1 MAGAMDR
8 DDASI
13 ADLPWASVFD
23 PANNV
28 RALGAIQ
35 ERGFRAATDVVSR
48 FVRMTDRGLGGLG
61 GLGGPGGPGTA
72 SSDGENGS
80 AATYPD
86 LGRILASLQGV
97 VSQLGQSVLNSNTA
111 PGEASLDLV
120 NSASSGQAVLEAS
133 DPGPAATEIWLHNR
147 GPQDMGK
154 VRLRCSDLLAHDGA
168 LIEAAYIRF
177 EPDVVPMPARSSR
190 GITVEVD
197 VAQHHLPGWY
207 RGTLLADNHDD
218 VWLPVSLHVHPRS
231 L

>member
-1 MAGAMDR
+1 MSGRAMDS

-13 ADLPWASVFD
+13 ADLPWASIFD

-28 RALGAIQ
+28 RAMGAIQ

-48 FVRMTDRGLGGLG
+48 FVRMTDRGLGAVGA
-61 GLGGPGGPGTA
+61 PSSGTEE
-72 SSDGENGS
+72 DGS

-86 LGRILASLQGV
+86 LGRILTSLQGV
-97 VSQLGQSVLNSNTA
+97 VSQLGQSVFGNNNAA
-111 PGEASLDLV
+111 PAEAALDLV
-120 NSASSGQAVLEAS
+120 NSASSGQAELEAS
-133 DPGPAATEIWLHNR
+133 VPGPAVTEIWLHNR

-168 LIEAAYIRF
+168 LIESSAIRF

-197 VAQHHLPGWY
+197 VAEHYSPGWY
-207 RGTLLADNHDD
+207 RGTMLAEGHDD
-218 VWLPVSLHVHPRS
+218 VWLPVSLHIAPRS
-231 L
+231 S

>member
-1 MAGAMDR
+1 MAGSMDR

-35 ERGFRAATDVVSR
+35 DRGFRAATDVVSR
-48 FVRMTDRGLGGLG
+48 FVRMTDRGLGAVSA
-61 GLGGPGGPGTA
+61 PSAESKPE
-72 SSDGENGS
+72 DGS

-86 LGRILASLQGV
+86 LGRISTLLQSV
-97 VSQLGQSVLNSNTA
+97 VSQLGQSVLNNNSA
-111 PGEASLDLV
+111 PPEAALDLV
-120 NSASSGQAVLEAS
+120 NSASSGQAVLEAGE
-133 DPGPAATEIWLHNR
+133 PGPAVTEIWLHNR

-168 LIEAAYIRF
+168 LIEASAIRF
-177 EPDVVPMPARSSR
+177 EPDMVPMPARSSR

-197 VAQHHLPGWY
+197 VADHYSPGWY
-207 RGTLLADNHDD
+207 RGTMLAEGHDD
-218 VWLPVSLHVHPRS
+218 VWLPVSLHIHQRS
-231 L
+231 S

>member
-1 MAGAMDR
+1 MDS

-13 ADLPWASVFD
+13 ADLPWASIFD

-35 ERGFRAATDVVSR
+35 ERGFRAATDVVGR
-48 FVRMTDRGLGGLG
+48 FVRMTDRGLGAVG
-61 GLGGPGGPGTA
+61 A
-72 SSDGENGS
+72 SSADQKPEDGS

-86 LGRILASLQGV
+86 LGRLLTSLQGV
-97 VSQLGQSVLNSNTA
+97 VSQLGQSVLNNNSTA
-111 PGEASLDLV
+111 SEPALDLV
-120 NSASSGQAVLEAS
+120 NSASSGQVVLEAGE
-133 DPGPAATEIWLHNR
+133 PGPAVTEIWLHNC

-168 LIEAAYIRF
+168 LIDASAVRF

-197 VAQHHLPGWY
+197 VAEDHSPGWY
-207 RGTLLADNHDD
+207 RGTMLADGHDD
-218 VWLPVSLHVHPRS
+218 VWLPVSLRIRPRS
-231 L
+231 S

>member
-48 FVRMTDRGLGGLG
+48 FVQMTDRGLGAVGA
-61 GLGGPGGPGTA
+61 A
-72 SSDGENGS
+72 SSDTKPDEGT

-86 LGRILASLQGV
+86 LGRIVASLQGV
-97 VSQLGQSVLNSNTA
+97 VSQLGQSMLNSNAA
-111 PGEASLDLV
+111 PSEASLDLV

-133 DPGPAATEIWLHNR
+133 EPGPAVTEIWLHNR

-168 LIEAAYIRF
+168 LIEASAVRF
-177 EPDVVPMPARSSR
+177 EPDIVPMPARSSR
-190 GITVEVD
+190 GITVEID
-197 VAQHHLPGWY
+197 VAEHYSPGRY
-207 RGTLLADNHDD
+207 RGTLLADGHDD
-218 VWLPVSLHVHPRS
+218 VWLPVSLHIAPRS
-231 L
+231 S

>member
-1 MAGAMDR
+1 MSGPAMSS

-13 ADLPWASVFD
+13 ADLPWASIFD

-48 FVRMTDRGLGGLG
+48 FVRMTDRGLGAAGA
-61 GLGGPGGPGTA
+61 P
-72 SSDGENGS
+72 SSEAKPEDGS

-86 LGRILASLQGV
+86 LGRILTSLQGA
-97 VSQLGQSVLNSNTA
+97 VSQLGQSVLNNNAA
-111 PGEASLDLV
+111 PPEAALDLV
-120 NSASSGQAVLEAS
+120 NSASRGQAVLEAS
-133 DPGPAATEIWLHNR
+133 GPGPAVGEIWLHNR

-168 LIEAAYIRF
+168 LIEAAAIRF

-197 VAQHHLPGWY
+197 VAVHHSPGWY
-207 RGTLLADNHDD
+207 RGTMLADGHAD
-218 VWLPVSLHVHPRS
+218 VWLPVSLHIAARLS
-231 L
+231 

>member
-1 MAGAMDR
+1 MSDRAMGS

-13 ADLPWASVFD
+13 ADLPWASIFD

-48 FVRMTDRGLGGLG
+48 FVRMTDRGLGTVGA
-61 GLGGPGGPGTA
+61 P
-72 SSDGENGS
+72 SSDAKPEDGS

-86 LGRILASLQGV
+86 LGRILTSLQGV
-97 VSQLGQSVLNSNTA
+97 VSQLGQSVLGNNNTA
-111 PGEASLDLV
+111 PAEAALDLV
-120 NSASSGQAVLEAS
+120 NSASSGQVVVEA
-133 DPGPAATEIWLHNR
+133 DGTGPAVTEVWLHNR

-154 VRLRCSDLLAHDGA
+154 VRLRCSDLLAHGGA
-168 LIEAAYIRF
+168 LIEASAVRF

-197 VAQHHLPGWY
+197 VAEQYSPGWY
-207 RGTLLADNHDD
+207 RGTILADGHDD
-218 VWLPVSLHVHPRS
+218 VWLPVSLHIAPRS
-231 L
+231 S